1 MVKNYQ
7 SLVAIVTLTIRREMV
22 LVIEQCLVPKGRV
35 GTLVESD
42 QGSVFTK
49 QPKVMILEKYKVMGV
64 LTTKA

>member
-7 SLVAIVTLTIRREMV
+7 SLVAIVTLTIRSEMV

-49 QPKVMILEKYKVMGV
+49 QPKVILEKS
-64 LTTKA
+64 

>member
-1 MVKNYQ
+1 
-7 SLVAIVTLTIRREMV
+7 MV

-49 QPKVMILEKYKVMGV
+49 QPKVMDIRKILSYGSFNNKSLIYKALGPYSPK
-64 LTTKA
+64 LTKALKQ